1 MRFRRATS
9 DNKYFAMSFDANAYG
24 PEVAR
29 ILALD
34 GDGMRLM
41 PLVITE
47 PGPKAAADALR
58 GRTPAE
64 LFPASYAPE
73 AALSGLWLYFS
84 YFGESH
90 TLSQDLPSPEGSYWH
105 GILHRQEP
113 DPGNAGYWFRRV
125 GRHPVFSHLREKAA
139 GILSAQPERV
149 AFQPGEAWDP
159 FAFIDFCETA
169 RRQPGSAAEQA
180 AREIQRA
187 EWQLLFDFCARPRS
201 L

>member
-1 MRFRRATS
+1 
-9 DNKYFAMSFDANAYG
+9 MSFDPTTYG
-24 PEVAR
+24 AEVAR

-41 PLVITE
+41 PLDIT
-47 PGPKAAADALR
+47 GQSCSAASVLR
-58 GRTPAE
+58 GRTARE
-64 LFPASYAPE
+64 LFPDSFAPE

-84 YFGESH
+84 CFEESH
-90 TLSQDLPSPEGSYWH
+90 SLAQDIESAEGSYWH

-125 GRHPVFSHLREKAA
+125 GRHAIFPPLLREAA
-139 GILSAQPERV
+139 AIFRARGMTSPLRAET
-149 AFQPGEAWDP
+149 AWDP

-169 RRQPGSAAEQA
+169 RRQPNSAAEQA

-187 EWQLLFDFCARPRS
+187 EWQLLFDYCARPGAKPPAVSGRRT
-201 L
+201 